1 MTSYK
6 VFEHQKKSLKI
17 VKVGFAW
24 LAPFNP
30 IWPLFRGLWLVFVS
44 YIFVILIL
52 AGIDFELY
60 GFDGY
65 IDIKNSNNLQLVFF
79 IIQIVLL
86 ISPGFKGNKWTE
98 NNLIKKG
105 YVFSYAIKASN
116 IKHAFELINNEETNK
131 GNIKTGST

>member
-6 VFEHQKKSLKI
+6 VFEHHRKSHEI

-30 IWPLFRGLWLVFVS
+30 IWPLFRGLWIVFIS

-52 AGIDFELY
+52 AGIDFEIY
-60 GFDGY
+60 GFVGY
-65 IDIKNSNNLQLVFF
+65 IDIKNANNLQVILI
-79 IIQIVLL
+79 IIQFILFL
-86 ISPGFKGNKWTE
+86 SPGFQGNKWTE

-105 YVFSYAIKASN
+105 YIFSYSIKASN
-116 IKHAFELINNEETNK
+116 KKEVFKLIENEENDQEML
-131 GNIKTGST
+131 

>member
-30 IWPLFRGLWLVFVS
+30 IWPLFRGLWLVFIS

-52 AGIDFELY
+52 AGIDFEIY

-98 NNLIKKG
+98 TNLIKKG
-105 YVFSYAIKASN
+105 YVFFIC
-116 IKHAFELINNEETNK
+116 NK
-131 GNIKTGST
+131 GFKYKTCF

>member
-6 VFEHQKKSLKI
+6 VFEHEKKSHKI

-24 LAPFNP
+24 FAPFNP
-30 IWPLFRGLWLVFVS
+30 FWPLFRGLWLIFIS

-52 AGIDFELY
+52 AGIDAEIY

-65 IDIKNSNNLQLVFF
+65 IDIKNSNNLQLIFF

-86 ISPGFKGNKWTE
+86 TSPGFKGNKWTE

-105 YVFSYAIKASN
+105 YVFSYSIKASN
-116 IKHAFELINNEETNK
+116 IKNALKLIRNEENS
-131 GNIKTGST
+131 IES

>member
-30 IWPLFRGLWLVFVS
+30 IWPLFRGLWIVFIS

-52 AGIDFELY
+52 AGIDFEIY

-79 IIQIVLL
+79 IIQVVLL
-86 ISPGFKGNKWTE
+86 MSPGFKGNKWTE
-98 NNLIKKG
+98 TNLKNKG
-105 YVFSYAIKASN
+105 YVFAYSVKAINKKQALN
-116 IKHAFELINNEETNK
+116 LAENANNSKEE
-131 GNIKTGST
+131 

>member
-1 MTSYK
+1 MPALTA
-6 VFEHQKKSLKI
+6 EI
-17 VKVGFAW
+17 
-24 LAPFNP
+24 
-30 IWPLFRGLWLVFVS
+30 
-44 YIFVILIL
+44 
-52 AGIDFELY
+52 Y

-65 IDIKNSNNLQLVFF
+65 IDIQNSNNLQLVFF

-131 GNIKTGST
+131 VNIRNRNKLGTKKIPQKLVIT

>member
-65 IDIKNSNNLQLVFF
+65 IDIQNSNNLQLVFF

-86 ISPGFKGNKWTE
+86 ISPGYKGNRWTE
-98 NNLIKKG
+98 DNLRKKG
-105 YVFSYAIKASN
+105 YIFSYSIKAVN
-116 IKHAFELINNEETNK
+116 IKHAFELIESEQNNKES
-131 GNIKTGST
+131 IKTE

>member
-30 IWPLFRGLWLVFVS
+30 IWPLFRSLWLVFVS

-65 IDIKNSNNLQLVFF
+65 IDIKNSNNLQLIFF

-86 ISPGFKGNKWTE
+86 ASPGFRGNKWTE
-98 NNLIKKG
+98 TNLIKKG

-131 GNIKTGST
+131 ENIKTEST